1 MELESPEL
9 SRERAVSS
17 EPCSTRLNPFDE
29 DEHSARKRQ
38 RISGGGSRSRSVDA
52 ARVKTARQLSA
63 TPEEGTDGAK
73 GDLQPPQTPTRS
85 ALMKPAAE
93 PTSSRVTINLRSTRP
108 VESSPSVPP
117 SPETPSKMV
126 GQNAGLQVNI
136 DQGSEAIS
144 LKPHSGTS
152 SSSSSVLQDIGSPDV
167 ELISVNEESEFGNR
181 SPPVAIIEDDEDE
194 SNLDSDPMLDFPF
207 RGDEALPVTA
217 RKIARYLEFGKLH
230 SPNIVV

>member
-1 MELESPEL
+1 
-9 SRERAVSS
+9 
-17 EPCSTRLNPFDE
+17 
-29 DEHSARKRQ
+29 
-38 RISGGGSRSRSVDA
+38 
-52 ARVKTARQLSA
+52 
-63 TPEEGTDGAK
+63 
-73 GDLQPPQTPTRS
+73 
-85 ALMKPAAE
+85 
-93 PTSSRVTINLRSTRP
+93 
-108 VESSPSVPP
+108 
-117 SPETPSKMV
+117 MV

-136 DQGSEAIS
+136 DKGNEAIS
-144 LKPHSGTS
+144 LKQQSGTSS

-194 SNLDSDPMLDFPF
+194 INLDSDPMLDFPF